1 MENIIWTIE
10 ELYQWAKEKG
20 IQDFT
25 VFVNDEGGC
34 AGNIFTDENIIDKEK
49 KIIYLG

>member
-20 IQDFT
+20 VQDFT

-34 AGNIFTDENIIDKEK
+34 ASNIFTTEAIINKEEK
-49 KIIYLG
+49 TIYL

>member
-1 MENIIWTIE
+1 MKIIWTIE
-10 ELYQWAKEKG
+10 ELYQWAKEKD

-25 VFVNDEGGC
+25 VYVNDEGGC
-34 AGNIFTDENIIDKEK
+34 TENIYTDDAVIDKEK

>member
-1 MENIIWTIE
+1 MEIIWTIE

-20 IQDFT
+20 IENFT
-25 VFVNDEGGC
+25 VCVNDEGGC
-34 AGNIFTDENIIDKEK
+34 TENIYTDEAVIDKEK

>member
-1 MENIIWTIE
+1 MKNIIQTIE

-20 IQDFT
+20 IENFT

-34 AGNIFTDENIIDKEK
+34 KSNIFTTEAIINKEEK
-49 KIIYLG
+49 TIYL